1 MKLTRKR
8 EIGQEQADSLLQK
21 LLRIKK
27 HLENKEMDSAIR
39 YLDEFCNEVKDNVRI
54 NREEVGSLI
63 DEVNR
68 FKEECMRKSLK

>member
-8 EIGQEQADSLLQK
+8 EIGQEQADSFLQK

>member
-21 LLRIKK
+21 LLIKK